1 MAKNVSLMVR
11 LDQDSK
17 DLLTAAAELRS
28 ISVSD
33 YVRSVTVGQAARE
46 IAAANENTI
55 AMSAD
60 EQLEFWNALN
70 QPAQVSPAQRELG
83 KLMRGEL

>member
-1 MAKNVSLMVR
+1 MTKNVSLMVR

-17 DLLTAAAELRS
+17 DLLTAAAQLRS

-33 YVRSVTVGQAARE
+33 YVRSVMVGQAARE
-46 IAAANENTI
+46 VAAANENSI

-70 QPAQVSPAQRELG
+70 QPVQVSPAQRELG
-83 KLMRGEL
+83 KLMRGER